1 MNEVN
6 NKLTDLSTNFVYR
19 ADKKHLWDQYFVMK
33 KTDGR
38 YYGDCD
44 DYSMTFAWF
53 LCGGTL
59 WGFIKAVLIFGLIR
73 FYRVR
78 TSTGGSHLVGMSKS
92 TDEWFDNFSRSQLPR
107 GKFFWVTGHHITGRQ
122 NRIFIA
128 IYLLVGLFYRKR

>member
-1 MNEVN
+1 MNE
-6 NKLTDLSTNFVYR
+6 KTKDLVDNFSYK

-33 KTDGR
+33 KTNGK

-59 WGFIKAVLIFGLIR
+59 WGFIKAVFIFGSIR

-78 TSTGGSHLVGMSKS
+78 TSTGGNHLVGMNKK
-92 TDEWFDNFSRSQLPR
+92 TDEWFDNFSGIALPR
-107 GKFFWVTGHHITGRQ
+107 DYFFASTGHKLLGRQ
-122 NRIFIA
+122 NRLFIA
-128 IYLLVGLFYRKR
+128 IYLFVGLFYRKW